1 MFEEKRGSVL
11 VFEDGSVEDK
21 VVRLLNLLP
30 MAFTIVEEARETIAR
45 LRDEVDKARQNG
57 WWTGRIYTLA

>member
-57 WWTGRIYTLA
+57 